1 MCLRNEKV
9 WAVKLKDNFSLELT
23 QTSVLPHGCR
33 LLLICLMLSLSPA
46 QQNQKPTIPLAIP
59 YA

>member
-33 LLLICLMLSLSPA
+33 LLLIRLMLSSSS
-46 QQNQKPTIPLAIP
+46 
-59 YA
+59 